1 MYCPANC
8 LEQTVAGPL
17 SRSPCSC
24 PAAGGAAAAAPAS
37 ASGEEACQRAQFLQ
51 DNPALMQKFS
61 ADLLPLMIKV
71 R

>member
-1 MYCPANC
+1 MP
-8 LEQTVAGPL
+8 TR
-17 SRSPCSC
+17 RSPRSS
-24 PAAGGAAAAAPAS
+24 PAAGGAAAAAPAG
-37 ASGEEACQRAQFLQ
+37 ASGEEACQRAKFLQ